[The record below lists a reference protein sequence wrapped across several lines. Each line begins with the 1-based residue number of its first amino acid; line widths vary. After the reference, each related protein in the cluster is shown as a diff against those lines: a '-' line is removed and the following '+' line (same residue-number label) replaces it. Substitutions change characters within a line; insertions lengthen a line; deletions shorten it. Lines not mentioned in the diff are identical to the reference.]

1 MSLVDVGKVRVTATG
16 LVRRK
21 EAAAA
26 IGLRPKTLCEWA
38 AKGIGPSPVKI
49 GGRVF
54 YRWSE
59 LQAFANNGQ

>member
-38 AKGIGPSPVKI
+38 AKELDPVP
-49 GGRVF
+49 
-54 YRWSE
+54 
-59 LQAFANNGQ
+59 